1 MRTTTLAKIIILS
14 LIAISNLATKV
25 SGQSPLTRP
34 AHVGLI
40 YPISTNGKDAPAY
53 TNQFSLHVFAG
64 VSKAET
70 GAAVAGIS
78 NIVKENVSGAVV
90 AGFSNHIGNITRGV
104 SVAGF
109 MNTVHNKAQGAMVA
123 GFINSAKEL
132 KGYQVAGFGNFA
144 AKGDTSSGQLAGF
157 LNRGDTA
164 QLSIA
169 GFGNMHRAAKVQ
181 LAGFINAN
189 GNAHTQIA
197 GFMNIAKKVKGV
209 QVAGF
214 LNIADSSDY
223 SIGIINIVK
232 NGEKQFSLSIDET
245 TTTILSFKSGGRVMY
260 GIIGVGYNF
269 KDADTRYAIQAGI
282 GAHLFAGPRFRINVE
297 ATSTALTDFSKWQY
311 HKQTLAIL
319 PAWRLGSRVEV
330 FAGPTFN
337 HVYSKDGVGEDLSG
351 YYLWSKHYRNNKFWG
366 DYIGGTA
373 GVQVK
378 L

>member
-1 MRTTTLAKIIILS
+1 M
-14 LIAISNLATKV
+14 
-25 SGQSPLTRP
+25 TRP
-34 AHVGLI
+34 AHVGLV
-40 YPISTNGKDAPAY
+40 YPISTNGKDAPLY
-53 TNQFSLHVFAG
+53 TNQFSLHIIAG

-70 GAAVAGIS
+70 GAALAGIS
-78 NIVKENVSGAVV
+78 NIVKENVSGAAV
-90 AGFSNHIGNITRGV
+90 AGFSNHIGNITKGA

-109 MNTVHNKAQGAMVA
+109 MNTVHNKAQGVMVA

-132 KGYQVAGFGNFA
+132 KGYQVSGFANFA
-144 AKGDTSSGQLAGF
+144 TKGDTSSGQLAGF
-157 LNRGDTA
+157 LNKGDTV
-164 QLSIA
+164 QLSIS
-169 GFGNMHRAAKVQ
+169 GFGNMHRNAKVQ
-181 LAGFINAN
+181 LAGFINTN
-189 GNAHTQIA
+189 GNAHTQVA
-197 GFMNIAKKVKGV
+197 GLMNVAKKVKGV
-209 QVAGF
+209 QVAAF

-223 SIGIINIVK
+223 PIGIINIVK
-232 NGEKQFSLSIDET
+232 KGEKQLSLSVDET
-245 TTTILSFKSGGRVMY
+245 STTILSFKSGGRVMY

-282 GAHLFAGPRFRINVE
+282 GAHVFERPRFRINVE
-297 ATSTALTDFSKWQY
+297 ATSTALTDVKKWEY

-337 HVYSKDGVGEDLSG
+337 HVNTKNGIGEDLSG
-351 YYLWSKHYRNNKFWG
+351 YYLWSGHYRNNKFWG